1 MNLHFNRV
9 KRFGLAGLSL
19 TVCGTV
25 LLFNQLNAKADAPQS
40 TSTDK
45 VDDNIPTTSITD
57 DEHQV
62 TLRSAQFNTQMAM
75 ADANQYNVNATAVT
89 ANSDRGNYGS
99 LDRATIANGRLDIS
113 GWNANGQADGRP
125 YHTILVLD
133 HNTGQEL
140 GRQQVQPQTRPDVA
154 RAYPNVAGAVDSGW

>member
-89 ANSDRGNYGS
+89 ANSDRWIGPPLLMVGWTS
-99 LDRATIANGRLDIS
+99 AAGMPTAKLTGVLIIPFWFLTII
-113 GWNANGQADGRP
+113 P
-125 YHTILVLD
+125 
-133 HNTGQEL
+133 
-140 GRQQVQPQTRPDVA
+140 A
-154 RAYPNVAGAVDSGW
+154 RN